1 MVILASL
8 WLQAAEPSAWEF
20 VLKEKT
26 PINNYMIQVPEVIFT
41 TDFTDFTDLGCASLL
56 LFHRFFYDYSGQGR
70 DWLRVANNLCNHIF
84 ESLNNLCN
92 LELIAALP
100 QKSK

>member
-1 MVILASL
+1 MADRDTLFSGQSKSVVRIIL
-8 WLQAAEPSAWEF
+8 F
-20 VLKEKT
+20 KFLKL
-26 PINNYMIQVPEVIFT
+26 YFT

-70 DWLRVANNLCNHIF
+70 DWLRVANNLCN
-84 ESLNNLCN
+84 

>member
-1 MVILASL
+1 MDFFVLHELPRIIMNASL
-8 WLQAAEPSAWEF
+8 ILLF
-20 VLKEKT
+20 KFLKL
-26 PINNYMIQVPEVIFT
+26 YFT

-100 QKSK
+100 QKS